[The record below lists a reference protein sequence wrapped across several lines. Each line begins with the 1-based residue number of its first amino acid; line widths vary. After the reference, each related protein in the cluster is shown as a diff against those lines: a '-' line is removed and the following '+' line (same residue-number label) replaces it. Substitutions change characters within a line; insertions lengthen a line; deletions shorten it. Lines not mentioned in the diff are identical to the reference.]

1 MFHVKFFICLLWQ
14 SRHSSL
20 PPPSLPGS
28 RTAAGN
34 LLLYT
39 SPTPKPLVTIT
50 MAQETFPIDLGKLK
64 PLKLDPTVTAL
75 SEDDK
80 ATLRHNIQLC
90 RDAVIFFTALAGAK
104 GLSGHSGGAY
114 DTVPEVMIIRAFI
127 AHGAPIVP
135 VFYDEAGHRVA
146 TQYLLSVLNGAMPAE
161 RLLHYREYQSGLPG
175 HPEKM
180 LTPGVEFSS
189 GRLGHMWAFCN
200 GVAMGNPGKA
210 VVMLGSDGS
219 QMEGDNA
226 EAARLAVGKGLNIKV
241 LIDDNN
247 VTIAGHPQEYMAGYD
262 LTRTLSGYGLMT
274 ETTMGE
280 DLDALYV
287 DLCRVFNNQIPHAL
301 VIKRP
306 MAPGIVGAEGS
317 PHAHEVLKAEVAI
330 AYLEK
335 RGGYGEAIAML
346 KAAKPEKSPLTYRGS
361 SGVGKNRDDFGK
373 LVNEKLDAMDEAT
386 RVATVRVFDNDLEG
400 SCGLHHIRKKYP
412 QVFVRGGI
420 MERGNFSA
428 AAGFGSSAGRQGI
441 FATFSAFLEMCISEI
456 TMARLNFSNV
466 LAHFSHSGV
475 DEMADNTCHFGING
489 MFADGG
495 VKPGHGEDTTRLY
508 FPADQFQFAACVK
521 RIFDDPGL
529 RFLFSTRAAVPDILG
544 EDGKPFYQGKAFEP
558 GKDDVIRKPGDG
570 GGYVVAVGEAV
581 YRALDAVIGLKEQ
594 GVDVGLVNKATLN
607 VVDESMMR
615 TLAKAPWVLVVEGWN
630 YKTGLGS
637 RFGDYLLAYGFKG
650 RYDHLGT
657 HLEGSGGLWQQ
668 MGYQGMDPAGIGAA
682 IGKLA
687 GRS

>member
-1 MFHVKFFICLLWQ
+1 
-14 SRHSSL
+14 
-20 PPPSLPGS
+20 
-28 RTAAGN
+28 
-34 LLLYT
+34 
-39 SPTPKPLVTIT
+39 

-64 PLKLDPTVTAL
+64 PLKLDPAVTHL
-75 SEDDK
+75 SDEAK
-80 ATLRHNIQLC
+80 AALRHNIQLC
-90 RDAVIFFTALAGAK
+90 RDAIVFFTSLAGAK

-114 DTVPEVMIIRAFI
+114 DTVPEVMIVRAFI
-127 AHGAPIVP
+127 EHGAPIVP

-175 HPEKM
+175 HPEKL

-200 GVAMGNPGKA
+200 GVALANPGKA
-210 VVMLGSDGS
+210 VILLGSDGS

-226 EAARLAVGKGLNIKV
+226 EAARLAVGKGLNVKV

-262 LTRTLSGYGLMT
+262 LTRTLSGYGLIT

-280 DLDALYV
+280 DLDALYI
-287 DLCRVFNNQIPHAL
+287 DLCRAFNSQVPHAL

-306 MAPGIVGAEGS
+306 MAPGIAGAEGS
-317 PHAHEVLKAEVAI
+317 PHAHEVLKVEI
-330 AYLEK
+330 AVSYLEK
-335 RGGYGEAIAML
+335 RGGYEEAIAVL
-346 KAAKPEKSPLTYRGS
+346 KAAKPEKSPLSYRGS

-373 LVNEKLDAMDEAT
+373 LINEILDGMDEAKRLET
-386 RVATVRVFDNDLEG
+386 LRVFDNDLEG

-412 QVFVRGGI
+412 EVFVRGGI

-428 AAGFGSSAGRQGI
+428 AAGFGSSPGKQGI

-466 LAHFSHSGV
+466 LAHFSHSGC

-495 VKPGHGEDTTRLY
+495 VTPGHGEDLTRLY
-508 FPADQFQFAACVK
+508 FPADQHQFASCVK
-521 RIFDDPGL
+521 RIYGDPGL
-529 RFLFSTRAAVPDILG
+529 RFLFSTRAPVPDLLG
-544 EDGKPFYQGKAFEP
+544 EDGKPFYQGRAFEP
-558 GKDDVIRKPGDG
+558 GRDDVIRKPKNG
-570 GGYVVAVGEAV
+570 GGYVVAYGETV
-581 YRALDAVIGLKEQ
+581 YRALDAVIGLNEK
-594 GVDVGLVNKATLN
+594 GIDAGLVNKSTLN
-607 VVDESMMR
+607 VVDASMMQ

-630 YKTGLGS
+630 TKTGLGS
-637 RFGDYLLAYGFKG
+637 RFGAYLLQYGFKG
-650 RYDHLGT
+650 KYDHLGT

-668 MGYQGMDPAGIGAA
+668 MGYQGMDPAGISAA
-682 IGKLA
+682 VGKLNSA
-687 GRS
+687 